1 MFLYQI
7 VMNFTRQPLSD
18 HRQLIEILKTKTPDN
33 LLLSRR
39 KFHFDYDNISAQV
52 RGTPLVN
59 LGWALLSPFER
70 LAQARFRN
78 APAYRSRSHMISE
91 YHNCFPMQDL
101 IKKYFSHPHTVSFSH
116 LEFSLAAK
124 MNHILVPISKI
135 ECLEANSDI
144 KCETL
149 ELSSKYI
156 PEFIQKNSKYLTK
169 AIDKNYKKTEGY
181 ALYIQTGRT
190 QDNKR

>member
-1 MFLYQI
+1 
-7 VMNFTRQPLSD
+7 
-18 HRQLIEILKTKTPDN
+18 
-33 LLLSRR
+33 
-39 KFHFDYDNISAQV
+39 
-52 RGTPLVN
+52 
-59 LGWALLSPFER
+59 
-70 LAQARFRN
+70 
-78 APAYRSRSHMISE
+78 MISE

-135 ECLEANSDI
+135 ECLEKDSDI

-156 PEFIQKNSKYLTK
+156 PVFIQKM
-169 AIDKNYKKTEGY
+169 APYK
-181 ALYIQTGRT
+181 GR
-190 QDNKR
+190 